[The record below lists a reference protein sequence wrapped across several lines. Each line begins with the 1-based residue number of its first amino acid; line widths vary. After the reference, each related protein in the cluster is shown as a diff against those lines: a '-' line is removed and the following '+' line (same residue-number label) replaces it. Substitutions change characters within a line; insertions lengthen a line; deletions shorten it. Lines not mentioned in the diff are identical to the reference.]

1 MAYNFFPVDRDQ
13 MYLFPPSVRDWV
25 PEGDLSWFVLDAVGT
40 MDLKAFYQGYRE
52 DGVGGIGYEPSMMVG
67 LMLYAYCLG
76 ERSSRRI
83 EWLCQR
89 DMGFK
94 VVAANQ
100 VPDHCSISRFR
111 KDHEEKLKALFTE
124 VLRLCAEANLV
135 KLGVV
140 AIDGTK
146 IKASA
151 ALEANRTKAAIDAE
165 IERMFRE
172 AAAKDEE
179 EDRLYGEKRG
189 DELPEGLRTRKE
201 RLERL
206 RECREQIERRE
217 RAAEK
222 QAEAKLAARAE
233 KEAKEARTGRKV
245 RGRKPKEKQQEPEK
259 ANVTDPDSRIMKTRK
274 GYVQGYNA
282 QVAVTKEQIILA
294 AEVTQDANDMKQ
306 LDPMIQRAQENAGQV
321 LPGAAIGAVLAD
333 AGYPDESK
341 GVSSGSP
348 APELFVAV
356 KKDWK
361 QRKAL
366 KESPPPRG
374 RIPKDMS
381 ARDRMERKLLTKR
394 GRAMYRIRGQ
404 TVEPAFGQIKEAQR
418 CGRFMR
424 RGKRACD
431 SEWKLIAASHNL
443 LKLWRSK
450 KHKCQTIAEIQ
461 TQMRHGAVKRA
472 A

>member
-40 MDLKAFYQGYRE
+40 MDLKVFYEGYRE

-67 LMLYAYCLG
+67 LILYAYCLG

-111 KDHEEKLKALFTE
+111 KGHEEKLKSLFAE

-151 ALEANRTKAAIDAE
+151 ALEANRTKEGIDAE
-165 IERMFRE
+165 VDRMFRE

-179 EDRLYGEKRG
+179 EDRLYGDKRG

-206 RECREQIERRE
+206 RACREQIERRE

-222 QAEAKLAARAE
+222 QVEAKLAARAE
-233 KEAKEARTGRKV
+233 KEAKEAQTGRKV
-245 RGRKPKEKQQEPEK
+245 RGRKPKEKEQEPEK

-282 QVAVTKEQIILA
+282 QLAVTKEQIILA

-306 LDPMIQRAQENAGQV
+306 LDPMIEAARENAEKV
-321 LPGAAIGAVLAD
+321 LPGSTIGAVLAD
-333 AGYPDESK
+333 AGYPGERNVDST
-341 GVSSGSP
+341 G
-348 APELFVAV
+348 PELFVAV

-366 KESPPPRG
+366 RESPPPRG
-374 RIPKDMS
+374 RIPKEMS

-394 GRAMYRIRGQ
+394 GREMYRIRGQ
-404 TVEPAFGQIKEAQR
+404 TVEPAFGQIKEARQ

-424 RGKRACD
+424 RGKKACD

-443 LKLWRSK
+443 LKLWRSGWRK
-450 KHKCQTIAEIQ
+450 SQTMAGLTTETRQ
-461 TQMRHGAVKRA
+461 GAIKRA